1 MRHALF
7 LGWVICLVC
16 AIGLSQAQL
25 QAVGADDGSKSLSQ
39 NPSPPAPL
47 PASGARGESLGI
59 STLPASGARG
69 EGSDSA
75 QPQADKEKT
84 AEAKAPAADGDKTKS
99 SEQPAAKKVAK
110 QKVTVAQITL
120 AGDYPEGPAAGGLF
134 GELQPS
140 LAKIVR
146 RLEEAGE
153 DKEVA
158 AVWLRIEDVALGRG
172 KLNELRCAIAKLRKT
187 GKPVYAELGVAD
199 GSQYLLA
206 AACDQIIMP
215 PSGMLIMPGVRAEV
229 TFYKGLLDKLGIQFD
244 MMQMGKYK
252 GAAEPFTR
260 TSMSPPL
267 RESFEALVDD
277 TYEDLAASVA
287 AGRGMKD
294 YRVKTLLDQGLFTA
308 ADARKAQLI
317 DQVVYADQFRDSLR
331 KSLKADEINLVT
343 DYKKTRMEADFSGIT
358 GMMKLMELVLG
369 GKPSQTVSKKQ
380 KIAVV
385 YAVGPIMPGKSL
397 TDIFG
402 SSTVGST
409 TLVEALR
416 KAADDPKVAAI
427 VLRIDSPGG
436 SANASDLIWR
446 ETVRI
451 EKPIVASM
459 GDVAGSGG
467 YYIAMGADKII
478 AEPGTITGSIGVVGG
493 KVVLGGLYDKIGVA
507 TETISRGKHSEALS
521 SNQPFTPEERE
532 LWAGLLKEIYRQ
544 FVGKAAQGRKRSYQ
558 ELDKLAQ
565 GRIYSGRMAQAN
577 GLIDQ
582 VGTLA
587 DAITEAKKAAGLKPD
602 EDVEL
607 LILPEPRTIFEQL
620 FEGPSLSTGY
630 PLGVAA
636 GSPELLETLRQGQL
650 LRRLFAEPTL
660 LWMPYAVKLK

>member
-16 AIGLSQAQL
+16 AIGLAHAQL
-25 QAVGADDGSKSLSQ
+25 QGAAAEDAK
-39 NPSPPAPL
+39 
-47 PASGARGESLGI
+47 E
-59 STLPASGARG
+59 TT
-69 EGSDSA
+69 
-75 QPQADKEKT
+75 QPQADKDKPSD
-84 AEAKAPAADGDKTKS
+84 AKAPPTDAGKAKPA
-99 SEQPAAKKVAK
+99 EQPAAKRKVN
-110 QKVTVAQITL
+110 VAQITL
-120 AGDYPEGPAAGGLF
+120 AGDYPEGPAVGGLF

-140 LAKIVR
+140 LAKIIR

-158 AVWLRIEDVALGRG
+158 AVWLRIEDVELGRG
-172 KLNELRCAIAKLRKT
+172 KLHELRSAIAKLRKT
-187 GKPVYAELGVAD
+187 GKPVYAELGGAD
-199 GSQYLLA
+199 SSQYLLA
-206 AACDQIIMP
+206 AACEQIIMP

-229 TFYKGLLDKLGIQFD
+229 MFYKGLFDKLGIQFD
-244 MMQMGKYK
+244 MLQMGKYK

-277 TYEDLAASVA
+277 VYEDFVANIA

-308 ADARKAQLI
+308 ADARKAELI
-317 DQVVYADQFRDSLR
+317 DQVVYPDQFRDSLR
-331 KSLKADEINLVT
+331 KTLKTDEINLVA
-343 DYKKTRMEADFSGIT
+343 DYKKAKMETDFSGIT
-358 GMMKLMELVLG
+358 GMMKMMELILG
-369 GKPSQTVSKKQ
+369 GKPTEPAGKKP

-385 YAVGPIMPGKSL
+385 YAVGPIMPGKSV

-409 TLVEALR
+409 TMVEALR
-416 KAADDPKVAAI
+416 KAADDPKVSAI

-436 SANASDLIWR
+436 SAYASDLIWQ

-451 EKPIVASM
+451 QKPIVASM

-467 YYIAMGADKII
+467 YYIAMGADKIV

-493 KVVLGGLYDKIGVA
+493 KIVLGGLYGKIGVT

-532 LWAGLLKEIYRQ
+532 LWAGLLREVYRQ
-544 FVGKAAQGRKRSYQ
+544 FVSKAAQGRKRSYQ

-607 LILPEPRTIFEQL
+607 LILPQPRTIFEQL

-630 PLGVAA
+630 PLGMAA
-636 GSPELLETLRQGQL
+636 GSPELLETLRQSQL

-660 LWMPYAVKLK
+660 LWMPYAVKVK